1 MELIKIN
8 IDRDLCNG
16 CGLCVPVC
24 PREIM
29 SMSDKLSVGDSTLCI
44 GCGHCAASCPQM
56 AIDISFIDAGAL
68 NFTTLD
74 VDKNWLKPGMFD
86 AASLINLMSSR
97 RSCRKFSDEPV
108 KRDLLNDLV
117 KVGMTA
123 PSGSNAQQWTFT
135 ILPSAQAVSKLG
147 TKVSDFYRKLNN
159 LASKR
164 SLRFL
169 SRLFAKDVL
178 GKYYRD
184 YYEFVEQ
191 ALHEYDVMGKDKL
204 FYNAPAAI
212 LVGAKAQSSTPC
224 EDALLA
230 TQNILLA
237 AHAAGLGTCLIGFA
251 VEAIKND
258 KEIRKSI
265 GLGKGENIYAVIVVG
280 KSKEKYQRTA
290 GRQKV
295 EPRYYE

>member
-1 MELIKIN
+1 MEPIKIK

-16 CGLCVPVC
+16 CGLCIPVC

-29 SMSDKLSVGDSTLCI
+29 SMADELAVGDSTLCI
-44 GCGHCAASCPQM
+44 GCGHCAASCPQK
-56 AIDISFIDAGAL
+56 AIDISFIDADGLKFETL
-68 NFTTLD
+68 N
-74 VDKNWLKPGMFD
+74 VDKTWLKPGKFD
-86 AASLINLMSSR
+86 AASLVNLMSSR
-97 RSCRKFSDEPV
+97 RSCRKFSDESV
-108 KRDLLNDLV
+108 ERDLLKDLV
-117 KVGMTA
+117 KAGMTA
-123 PSGSNAQQWTFT
+123 PSGSNTQQWTFT
-135 ILPSAQAVSKLG
+135 ILPTAQAVEKLG
-147 TKVSDFYRKLNN
+147 SKISGFFRKLNN

-164 SLRFL
+164 SVRFL

-191 ALHEYDVMGKDKL
+191 ALHDYDVDGKDML
-204 FYNAPAAI
+204 FHQAPAAI
-212 LVGAKAQSSTPC
+212 LVGAKTGSATPC

-258 KEIRKSI
+258 KGIRKNL
-265 GLGKGENIYAVIVVG
+265 GLEKGEKIYAVIVIG

-290 GRQKV
+290 GRRKV